1 MQAYR
6 VTGEFTM
13 GRKKAPFTME
23 VIGKDPEMARDRVLA
38 TLGSRHRVNR
48 YHIVVNDVKEIK
60 GDDITDAVVEKRLSM
75 VK

>member
-1 MQAYR
+1 MKAFR

-13 GRKKAPFTME
+13 GRKKAPFNME

-48 YHIVVNDVKEIK
+48 YHIDVKDVKEIK
-60 GDDITDAVVEKRLSM
+60 GDEITDAVVEKRLSM